1 MARKSS
7 GPSWFKVWGHT
18 APLLEAV
25 PDEVAGRA
33 FKAVLRYF
41 NTGEIQEGLG
51 QLETVVYAQMIPDVD
66 DAYADY
72 MARQER
78 NRANISKRWGNKGI
92 PLDTSGN
99 HSIPLDTTRYQSVPN
114 IPEGEREGEE
124 EREEE
129 GDLSISGRYLST
141 IDSEPDFE
149 TKRQRAIGLLKL

>member
-1 MARKSS
+1 MARKAS

-78 NRANISKRWGNKGI
+78 NRANGAKKWHKNGL
-92 PLDTSGN
+92 PLDASGIQ
-99 HSIPLDTTRYQSVPN
+99 SQPLDASGCQVMPKM
-114 IPEGEREGEE
+114 PEGEREGEE

-149 TKRQRAIGLLKL
+149 TKRQRAIGLLKP

>member
-1 MARKSS
+1 MARKAS

-78 NRANISKRWGNKGI
+78 NRVNISKRWGNKGI
-92 PLDTSGN
+92 PPDTSGN
-99 HSIPLDTTRYQSVPN
+99 HSIP
-114 IPEGEREGEE
+114 
-124 EREEE
+124 
-129 GDLSISGRYLST
+129 
-141 IDSEPDFE
+141 
-149 TKRQRAIGLLKL
+149 K